1 MFSNMFSN
9 LSLIL
14 DISSQTPAVP
24 VIVVLLLAAEF
35 VMIHKNRL
43 PWLLPLLS
51 VAVFAISSLVYLARG
66 IYPGYEVWIYSSG
79 VLMLGNLMIWSL
91 VGFFHRKERPA
102 IQPLGG
108 PGRCRV
114 RTFNNLKEESE
125 CFL

>member
-51 VAVFAISSLVYLARG
+51 VAVFAISSLVYLVRG

-91 VGFFHRKERPA
+91 VGFFHRK
-102 IQPLGG
+102 
-108 PGRCRV
+108 
-114 RTFNNLKEESE
+114 
-125 CFL
+125 